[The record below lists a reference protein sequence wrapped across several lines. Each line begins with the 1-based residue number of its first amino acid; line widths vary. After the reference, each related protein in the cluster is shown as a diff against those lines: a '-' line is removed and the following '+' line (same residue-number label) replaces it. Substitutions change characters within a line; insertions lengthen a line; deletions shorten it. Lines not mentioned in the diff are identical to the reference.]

1 VNTVPAPLAPL
12 LATPAAACSGAPTCA
27 QDVRALVMRRP
38 AEQKLG
44 P

>member
-12 LATPAAACSGAPTCA
+12 LATLAAAYSGALGLG
-27 QDVRALVMRRP
+27 QMSV
-38 AEQKLG
+38 EQKLR